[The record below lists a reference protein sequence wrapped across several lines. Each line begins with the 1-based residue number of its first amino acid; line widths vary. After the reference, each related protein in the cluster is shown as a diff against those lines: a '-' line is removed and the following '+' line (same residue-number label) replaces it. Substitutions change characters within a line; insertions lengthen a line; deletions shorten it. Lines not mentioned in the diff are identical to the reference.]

1 MLFMML
7 QYGDRTWPLIIIG
20 LIMFIPGAYHTRIA
34 FHAYQGY
41 EGFSFEDIP
50 EFNWFISKR

>member
-50 EFNWFISKR
+50 EFN